1 MYHNDDYRNWAVDF
15 CLHEIVLPLFT
26 VSKSNWKL
34 ERLFLRREGRQK
46 TWRKPPWARTRTH
59 NKLNSNVMPS
69 LGIEPGPQWW
79 QPLALCEKEQ
89 WRAIVQNDSFRNS
102 LQWQSYIINSFDKP
116 IHLFF
121 WKHLFHCAKHKKCY
135 PSYLVM
141 GTVNIFRNF
150 LSFFD
155 RPLMVLVQKITYV
168 AFSVHD
174 GMYSESW

>member
-1 MYHNDDYRNWAVDF
+1 MRRNNEGLLFKMTALETLCNGEVTLLTHLTNQF
-15 CLHEIVLPLFT
+15 IFFFENIFFT
-26 VSKSNWKL
+26 V
-34 ERLFLRREGRQK
+34 
-46 TWRKPPWARTRTH
+46 P
-59 NKLNSNVMPS
+59 
-69 LGIEPGPQWW
+69 
-79 QPLALCEKEQ
+79 
-89 WRAIVQNDSFRNS
+89 
-102 LQWQSYIINSFDKP
+102 
-116 IHLFF
+116 
-121 WKHLFHCAKHKKCY
+121 KHKKCY

>member
-1 MYHNDDYRNWAVDF
+1 MAVTLWTLQGRYLYIYILF
-15 CLHEIVLPLFT
+15 IIMMIIGTELWTFHEIVLPLFT

-46 TWRKPPWARTRTH
+46 TWGKPPWARTRTH

-89 WRAIVQNDSFRNS
+89 WGAIVQNDSFRNS
-102 LQWQSYIINSFDKP
+102 LQWRSYIINSFDKP

-121 WKHLFHCAKHKKCY
+121 RKHLFHCAK
-135 PSYLVM
+135 
-141 GTVNIFRNF
+141 T
-150 LSFFD
+150 
-155 RPLMVLVQKITYV
+155 
-168 AFSVHD
+168 
-174 GMYSESW
+174 